1 MINRD
6 SAFDLRKAYYQA
18 LSGITYNGQ
27 AISVYDEIVPQGAV
41 YPVIVL
47 GTQISSSER
56 SKDSFQRDSTIE
68 VNVIQR
74 YTSDEGGKKEVNDIS
89 NLIIARLIL
98 SNNSYGF
105 SQYLEGWQIINCEY
119 QTNSVILQLPTGWQ
133 VEQSIIFSQLL
144 NQLN

>member
-27 AISVYDEIVPQGAV
+27 AVSVYDEIVPQGAV

-47 GTQISSSER
+47 GNQISRGER
-56 SKDSFQRDSTIE
+56 SKDTFQRDSTIE

>member
-1 MINRD
+1 MISRD

-27 AISVYDEIVPQGAV
+27 AVSVYDEIVPQGAV

-47 GTQISSSER
+47 GNQISRGER
-56 SKDSFQRDSTIE
+56 SKDTFQRDSTIE

>member
-18 LSGITYNGQ
+18 LSGITYGGST
-27 AISVYDEIVPQGAV
+27 IGVYDEIVPEGAS

-47 GTQISSSER
+47 GNQISRGER
-56 SKDSFQRDSTIE
+56 SKDTFQRDSTIE
-68 VNVIQR
+68 ISVIQR
-74 YTSDEGGKKEVNDIS
+74 YDSSEGGKKEVNDIS
-89 NLIIARLIL
+89 NLIIARIVT
-98 SNNSYGF
+98 SNNTYGF
-105 SQYLEGWQIINCEY
+105 SQYLIGWQVINCEY

-133 VEQSIIFSQLL
+133 VEQNIIFSQLL

>member
-1 MINRD
+1 MINKD
-6 SAFDLRKAYYQA
+6 SSFDLRKAYYQA

-27 AISVYDEIVPQGAV
+27 SVGIYDEIVPQGAV

-47 GTQISSSER
+47 GNQISRGER
-56 SKDSFQRDSTIE
+56 SKDGFQRDSTIE
-68 VNVIQR
+68 ISVIQR

-89 NLIIARLIL
+89 NLIIARIIT
-98 SNNSYGF
+98 SNNTFGF
-105 SQYLEGWQIINCEY
+105 AQYLEGWQVINCEY
-119 QTNSVILQLPTGWQ
+119 ETNSLILQLPTGWQ

>member
-1 MINRD
+1 MINKD

-18 LSGITYNGQ
+18 LSGITYNNQSVG
-27 AISVYDEIVPQGAV
+27 VYDEIVPANAV

-47 GTQISSSER
+47 SNQISRGER
-56 SKDSFQRDSTIE
+56 SKDGFQRDSNIE

-74 YTSDEGGKKEVNDIS
+74 YSSEEGGKKEVNDIS
-89 NLIIARLIL
+89 NIIIGRIIT
-98 SNNSYGF
+98 SNNTYGF
-105 SQYLEGWQIINCEY
+105 SQYLEGWQVINCEY